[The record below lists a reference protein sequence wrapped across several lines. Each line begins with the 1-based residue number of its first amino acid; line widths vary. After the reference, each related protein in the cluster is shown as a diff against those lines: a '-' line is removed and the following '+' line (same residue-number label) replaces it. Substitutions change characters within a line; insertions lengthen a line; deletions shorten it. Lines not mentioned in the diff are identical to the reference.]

1 MPDTGSDRATSHRTS
16 SDRAS
21 DGKLVPGARRGKIG
35 VYQRPASKKWLIALI
50 TFLMALLMAYL
61 SYLFFT

>member
-1 MPDTGSDRATSHRTS
+1 MPDLGSDRDR
-16 SDRAS
+16 SDRDS

-35 VYQRPASKKWLIALI
+35 VYQRPASKKWLIGLI
-50 TFLMALLMAYL
+50 SLLVALLMAYL